1 MNLAIDEVMNVFA
14 NEVSDFGFI
23 LDLLQR
29 TEPLSPD
36 IPKYL
41 RKKRSQYFEIFIL
54 IGMSPTEP
62 PQSLPN

>member
-1 MNLAIDEVMNVFA
+1 MNPAIDEVMNVFA

-29 TEPLSPD
+29 TEPLSRD

-41 RKKRSQYFEIFIL
+41 RKKGANISRSSF
-54 IGMSPTEP
+54 
-62 PQSLPN
+62 